1 MSAQAQP
8 PPQPQP
14 VQDQPM
20 TALGAR
26 LAFAWAFVGVPLA
39 YGVYET
45 AKKAAALFTG

>member
-1 MSAQAQP
+1 
-8 PPQPQP
+8 
-14 VQDQPM
+14 M
-20 TALGAR
+20 TATAQSHHQQQEQPKGMVAK